1 MCLFYEE
8 FSTDMKAYF
17 NEFYRYME
25 KNKKRNE
32 SVDTLTD
39 YFPERSATFFT

>member
-8 FSTDMKAYF
+8 FAIDMKAYF
-17 NEFYRYME
+17 NEFYRYKE
-25 KNKKRNE
+25 KNEKINE

-39 YFPERSATFFT
+39 YFP